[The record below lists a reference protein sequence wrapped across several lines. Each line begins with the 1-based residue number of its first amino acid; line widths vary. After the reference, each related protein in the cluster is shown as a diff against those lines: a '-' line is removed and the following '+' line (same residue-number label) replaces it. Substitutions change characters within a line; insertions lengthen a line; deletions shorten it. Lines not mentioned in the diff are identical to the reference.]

1 MFFERKSYLQQ
12 LISAEGNGMIKV
24 ITGIRRCGKSFLL
37 FNIFPEHLRT
47 KGIQDDH
54 IIQVN
59 LEDRRNKQLRNP
71 DELLSYIDQQM
82 TDNDMYY
89 ILLDEIQ
96 LVPEFEDVLNSYLH
110 VKNAEVYV
118 TGSNAKFLSKDVITE
133 FRGRGWEIRVHPLSF
148 EEYYETMR
156 GEKAAA
162 LESYY
167 LYGGLPGVMQF
178 KSSVEKQNYLREVFE
193 TVYLKDVLERHR
205 LQNAE
210 GMKELIRILASGIG
224 SSTNVRRITNTFK
237 SVANMEIGPN
247 TIAHYLEHLQ
257 DSFIINE
264 ALRYDVKGRKYI
276 GTETKYYFEDVGIR
290 NAILDFRQKEFNH
303 SMENVIYNEL
313 RKQGYSV
320 DVGLVEIIK
329 HNAGE
334 KSTRSKLEIDF
345 VVNRHDERIYIQS
358 AYALPDKEKVEQ
370 EQASLLRV
378 SDGFKKIII
387 SGDRY
392 QSNYND
398 NGIMIMS
405 IFDFLLNNNQFLS

>member
-1 MFFERKSYLQQ
+1 MMFFERKTYLQQ

-37 FNIFPEHLRT
+37 FNIFRDYLKT

-59 LEDRRNKQLRNP
+59 LEDRRNKRLRDP
-71 DELLSYIDQQM
+71 DKLLNHIDQQM
-82 TDNDMYY
+82 IDENVYY

-133 FRGRGWEIRVHPLSF
+133 FRGRGWEIRLHPLSF
-148 EEYYETMR
+148 DEYYEAIG
-156 GEKAAA
+156 GEKASA
-162 LESYY
+162 LETYY

-178 KSSVEKQNYLREVFE
+178 ASAAEKQNYLREVFE
-193 TVYLKDVLERHR
+193 TVYLKDVLERNH
-205 LQNAE
+205 LQNAD
-210 GMKELIRILASGIG
+210 GMRELIRILASGIG
-224 SSTNVRRITNTFK
+224 SSTNVRRIANTFK

-247 TIAHYLEHLQ
+247 TITRYLDHLQ

-276 GTETKYYFEDVGIR
+276 GTETKYYFEDLGIR
-290 NAILDFRQKEFNH
+290 NVILDFRQIEFNH
-303 SMENVIYNEL
+303 TMENVIYNEL
-313 RKQGYSV
+313 RRQGFIV
-320 DVGLVEIIK
+320 DVGLVEIIL
-329 HNAGE
+329 HDAEG
-334 KSTRSKLEIDF
+334 KSMRKKLEIDF
-345 VVNRHDERIYIQS
+345 VVNRHDERLYIQS
-358 AYALPDKEKVEQ
+358 AFALPDKEKVEQ
-370 EQASLLRV
+370 EQASLLKV

-387 SGDRY
+387 SGDRFR
-392 QSNYND
+392 SNYND
-398 NGIMIMS
+398 DGILIMS
-405 IFDFLLNNNQFLS
+405 IFDFLLN

>member
-1 MFFERKSYLQQ
+1 
-12 LISAEGNGMIKV
+12 MIKV

-37 FNIFPEHLRT
+37 FNIFRDYLKT

-54 IIQVN
+54 IIQIN
-59 LEDRRNKQLRNP
+59 LEDRRNKRLRDP
-71 DELLSYIDQQM
+71 DELLNHIDQQM
-82 TDNDMYY
+82 IDENVYY

-133 FRGRGWEIRVHPLSF
+133 FRGHGWEIRVHPLSF
-148 EEYYETMR
+148 DEYYEAIG

-162 LESYY
+162 LETYY

-178 KSSVEKQNYLREVFE
+178 ASSAEKQNYLREVFE
-193 TVYLKDVLERHR
+193 TVYLKDVLERHH
-205 LQNAE
+205 LQNAD
-210 GMKELIRILASGIG
+210 GMRELMRILASGIG
-224 SSTNVRRITNTFK
+224 SSTNVRRIANTFK

-247 TIAHYLEHLQ
+247 TITRYLNHLQ

-276 GTETKYYFEDVGIR
+276 GTETKYYFEDLGIR
-290 NAILDFRQKEFNH
+290 NAILDFRQIEFNH
-303 SMENVIYNEL
+303 TMENVIYNEL
-313 RKQGYSV
+313 RKQGFSV
-320 DVGLVEIIK
+320 DVGLVEIIL
-329 HNAGE
+329 HDAEG
-334 KSTRSKLEIDF
+334 KSMRKKLEIDF
-345 VVNRHDERIYIQS
+345 VVNRHDERLYIQS
-358 AYALPDKEKVEQ
+358 AFALPDKEKVEQ
-370 EQASLLRV
+370 EQASLLKV

-392 QSNYND
+392 RSNYND
-398 NGIMIMS
+398 DGILIMC
-405 IFDFLLNNNQFLS
+405 IFDFLLN